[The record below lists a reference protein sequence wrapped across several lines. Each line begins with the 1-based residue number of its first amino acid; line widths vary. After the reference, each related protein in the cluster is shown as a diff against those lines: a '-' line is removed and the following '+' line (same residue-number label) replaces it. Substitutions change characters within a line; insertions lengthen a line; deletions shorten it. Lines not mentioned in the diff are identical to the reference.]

1 MYTKE
6 YDHVKEYDHIK
17 EYDHSLFNV
26 SFIQRIQSRTNNPTN
41 PLYILD
47 MNTKKQ
53 QQKCPPSVDLLE
65 RQCSQKYILQ
75 IKHLNHFSNALSDYF
90 LGCY

>member
-1 MYTKE
+1 MYTKEYDHVKEFDHIKE

-65 RQCSQKYILQ
+65 RQCSQKYI
-75 IKHLNHFSNALSDYF
+75 
-90 LGCY
+90 